1 MISLTTGQNAV
12 LDHDALEIRL
22 DPARP
27 IAGAMTGVALL
38 LDEAERVPGP
48 EGYVG
53 DARPRTGDDTV
64 AFDAQAGLF
73 RVDLARLPAAV
84 ARVRI
89 GMALRGGPSA
99 GYSVANLDR
108 VSTTVAGRGGAVLAD
123 YHLALDGRTETAL
136 FLIDLYRRHGAWR
149 VKAVGQGFVWGLNAL
164 GRAHGL
170 DIVEGADGQ
179 ILVRGEGDPG
189 PGPGPGPVPPG
200 DAPHPGHRRPQ
211 PGDRFTGTG
220 FAVSPDGYFLT
231 NEHVVRDCHRFAA
244 ASALDQFDL
253 RVVFA
258 DPVNDLALMKADRP
272 ADGVV
277 RFRDPIAIAPG
288 EDVVTLGFPL
298 SGLLGAN
305 PQVTTGAVSALSG
318 TANDTRLVQFTA
330 PIQSGNSG
338 GPLFDGHGLVIGVIS
353 AKLNAESV
361 HRLTGDIPQNVNF
374 AIKAAVA
381 RSFLDA
387 AGLAP
392 VLATPQGSAP
402 AASAVAAEARRHVVK
417 ILAEA

>member
-1 MISLTTGQNAV
+1 MITLATGQNAV
-12 LDHDALEIRL
+12 LDRAQLEVRL
-22 DPARP
+22 DPQRP

-53 DARPRTGDDTV
+53 DARPRTGDDAV
-64 AFDAQAGLF
+64 AFDAAAGVF

-108 VSTTVAGRGGAVLAD
+108 VSTSVVAPDGTQVAVYPLD
-123 YHLALDGRTETAL
+123 LDGRSETAL
-136 FLIDLYRRHGAWR
+136 FLVDLYRRQGAWR

-170 DIVEGADGQ
+170 DITEAADGQ
-179 ILVRGEGDPG
+179 ILVRGEGDRG
-189 PGPGPGPVPPG
+189 PTPPDAAPPPG
-200 DAPHPGHRRPQ
+200 QRRVQ

-220 FAVSPDGYFLT
+220 FAVSGDGYYLT
-231 NEHVVRDCHRFAA
+231 NEHVVRDCQRFAG

-272 ADGVV
+272 AGAVA

-288 EDVVTLGFPL
+288 EDVVTLGYPL

-387 AGLAP
+387 AGLSPA
-392 VLATPQGSAP
+392 LALADGPP
-402 AASAVAAEARRHVVK
+402 RAASAVAAEARQHVVK